1 MTTVAPSREED
12 AKVSRF
18 DKFVNKFKLDSH
30 YEIERFR
37 VMIAVITA
45 LGVLIISS
53 AAYVAYKSKQVD
65 ISGTVQYTTS
75 FVTSYTQQKGSV
87 DGIYSNS
94 DNTRAVMLFSFDGD
108 MSKNPN
114 DYEVFVTGVD
124 KGKPKRV
131 KSAMTAKLVS
141 FGDSGSM
148 GLIMDAPEG
157 FAEQILNVTMTAK
170 RNLAAPKPMNE
181 EDMAAHGYAGET
193 FTSHD
198 SWRMMFNPAGTN
210 APVLTELDEN
220 DFDPRDFLINS
231 VFRDREVKL
240 RRAADDTLVEL
251 RTAQD
256 RIGFYHETLSDM
268 EVNLPDAVG
277 AQIVMPTPNDL
288 IAGDEVKGMSREEVK
303 DAINAG
309 EPIESIEGIASKTE
323 KARELDTYEDGTMP
337 TTYELITQK
346 AVPGGVQYSW
356 HETSIQEG
364 YLQNLMPA
372 GYNVDEYLNELRTR
386 AKEAEIPKMNTKF
399 MLSNG
404 KSIDSY
410 DALDNSVLNLQ
421 SNAMNLV
428 NSYRDFYKAK
438 VTYQTKNLVD
448 LLALEAELDE
458 TAADT
463 SVGTNPDS
471 ITINRAK

>member
-1 MTTVAPSREED
+1 MTTVAPPREES

-30 YEIERFR
+30 HEIERFR
-37 VMIAVITA
+37 VMISVITA
-45 LGVLIISS
+45 LGVFIIG
-53 AAYVAYKSKQVD
+53 ACGYVTYKSKQVD
-65 ISGTVQYTTS
+65 ISGMAQYTTK
-75 FVTSYTQQKGSV
+75 FVTSYTQQKGNV
-87 DGIYSNS
+87 DGIYTNS
-94 DNTRAVMLFSFDGD
+94 DDTRAVMLFSFEGT

-114 DYEVFVTGVD
+114 DYELIITGVNN
-124 KGKPKRV
+124 GKPQRV
-131 KSAMTAKLVS
+131 ETAMTAKLVS

-157 FAEQILNVTMTAK
+157 FESQVLNVTMSAK

-181 EDMAAHGYAGET
+181 EDLGKHGYAGET
-193 FTSHD
+193 FTSRD

-210 APVLTELDEN
+210 APVLAELDAH
-220 DFDPRDFLINS
+220 DFDPRNFLINS
-231 VFRDREVKL
+231 VFRDREVEL
-240 RRAADDTLVEL
+240 RRAADDTLVEM

-256 RIGFYHETLSDM
+256 RIGFYHDALSDM

-277 AQIVMPTPNDL
+277 AKIVMPAPNEL
-288 IAGDEVKGMSREEVK
+288 IAGDEVQGMSREEVK
-303 DAINAG
+303 DAINSG
-309 EPIESIEGIASKTE
+309 EPIESIEGIGSKSH
-323 KARELDTYEDGTMP
+323 KARELDTYKDGTMP

-346 AVPGGVQYSW
+346 AVPGGVQFEW
-356 HETSIQEG
+356 HQDSIQEG

-372 GYNVDEYLNELRTR
+372 GYNVEEYLNELRIR
-386 AKEAEIPKMNTKF
+386 AHEAEIPAMNTKF

-410 DALDNSVLNLQ
+410 DVLDNSVLNLQ

-428 NSYRDFYKAK
+428 SSYRDFYTAK

-458 TAADT
+458 TAAAT
-463 SVGTNPDS
+463 TVGTNPDN

>member
-1 MTTVAPSREED
+1 MTTVASPREES

-30 YEIERFR
+30 HEIERFR
-37 VMIAVITA
+37 VMISVITA
-45 LGVLIISS
+45 LGVLIIG
-53 AAYVAYKSKQVD
+53 ACGYVAYKSKQVD
-65 ISGTVQYTTS
+65 ISGMAQYTTK
-75 FVTSYTQQKGSV
+75 FVTSYTQQKGNV
-87 DGIYSNS
+87 DGIYTNS
-94 DNTRAVMLFSFDGD
+94 DDTRAVMLFSFEGT

-114 DYEVFVTGVD
+114 DYELIITGVD
-124 KGKPKRV
+124 NGKPQRV
-131 KSAMTAKLVS
+131 ETAMTAKLVS

-157 FAEQILNVTMTAK
+157 FESQVLNVTMSAK

-181 EDMAAHGYAGET
+181 DDLGKYGYAGET
-193 FTSHD
+193 FTSRD

-210 APVLTELDEN
+210 APVLAELDAH
-220 DFDPRDFLINS
+220 DFDPRNFLINS
-231 VFRDREVKL
+231 VFRDREVEL
-240 RRAADDTLVEL
+240 RRAADDTLVEM

-256 RIGFYHETLSDM
+256 RIGFYHDALSDM

-277 AQIVMPTPNDL
+277 AKIVMPAPNEL
-288 IAGDEVKGMSREEVK
+288 IAGDEVQGMSREEVK
-303 DAINAG
+303 DAINSG
-309 EPIESIEGIASKTE
+309 EPIESIEGIGSKSE
-323 KARELDTYEDGTMP
+323 KARELDTYKDGTMP

-346 AVPGGVQYSW
+346 AVPGGVQFEW
-356 HETSIQEG
+356 HQDSIQEG

-372 GYNVDEYLNELRTR
+372 GYNVEEYLNELRTR
-386 AKEAEIPKMNTKF
+386 AHEAEIPAMNTKF

-410 DALDNSVLNLQ
+410 DVLDNSVLNLQ

-428 NSYRDFYKAK
+428 SSYRDFYTAK

-458 TAADT
+458 TAAAT
-463 SVGTNPDS
+463 TVGTNPDN
-471 ITINRAK
+471 IIINRAK

>member
-1 MTTVAPSREED
+1 MTTVAPPREERG
-12 AKVSRF
+12 KVSRF

-30 YEIERFR
+30 HEIERFR

-45 LGVLIISS
+45 LGILIISS
-53 AAYVAYKSKQVD
+53 AAYASYRSNQVD
-65 ISGTVQYTTS
+65 ISGTAQYTTK
-75 FVTSYTQQKGSV
+75 FVTSYTQQEGAV
-87 DGIYSNS
+87 DGIYTNS
-94 DNTRAVMLFSFDGD
+94 DKTRAVMLFSFEGD

-114 DYEVFVTGVD
+114 DYEVFITGVN
-124 KGKPKRV
+124 KNKPARV
-131 KSAMTAKLVS
+131 ESAMTAKLVS
-141 FGDSGSM
+141 FGNSGSM
-148 GLIMDAPEG
+148 GLIVDAPEG
-157 FAEQILNVTMTAK
+157 FAEQILNVTMSSK
-170 RNLAAPKPMNE
+170 RNLAAPQPMNE
-181 EDMAAHGYAGET
+181 EDLAKYGYAGET
-193 FTSHD
+193 FTSRD
-198 SWRMMFNPAGTN
+198 SWCMIFNPAGTN
-210 APVLTELDEN
+210 ATALPELDAH

-231 VFRDREVKL
+231 VFRDREVEL
-240 RRAADDTLVEL
+240 RRAADDTLVEM

-256 RIGFYHETLSDM
+256 RIGFYHDALSDM
-268 EVNLPDAVG
+268 EVNLPDAAG
-277 AQIVMPTPNDL
+277 AKIVMPAPNEL
-288 IAGDEVKGMSREEVK
+288 IAGDEIKGMSREEVK
-303 DAINAG
+303 DAINSG
-309 EPIESIEGIASKTE
+309 EPIESIEGIASKSQ

-346 AVPGGVQYSW
+346 AVPGGVQFEW
-356 HETSIQEG
+356 HQSSIQEG

-386 AKEAEIPKMNTKF
+386 ANEAEIPKMNTKF

-410 DALDNSVLNLQ
+410 DVLDNSVLNLQ

-428 NSYRDFYKAK
+428 SSYRDFYTTK

-458 TAADT
+458 AAANT

>member
-1 MTTVAPSREED
+1 MTTVAPPREES

-30 YEIERFR
+30 HEIERFR
-37 VMIAVITA
+37 VMISVITA
-45 LGVLIISS
+45 LGVLIIG
-53 AAYVAYKSKQVD
+53 ACGYVAYKSKQVD
-65 ISGTVQYTTS
+65 ISGMAQYTTK
-75 FVTSYTQQKGSV
+75 FVTSYTQQKGNV
-87 DGIYSNS
+87 DGIYTNS
-94 DNTRAVMLFSFDGD
+94 DDTRAVMLFSFEGT

-114 DYEVFVTGVD
+114 DYELIITGVD
-124 KGKPKRV
+124 NGKPQRV
-131 KSAMTAKLVS
+131 ETAMTAKLVS

-157 FAEQILNVTMTAK
+157 FESQVLNVTMSAK

-181 EDMAAHGYAGET
+181 EDLGKYGYAGET
-193 FTSHD
+193 FTSRD

-210 APVLTELDEN
+210 ATALPELDAH
-220 DFDPRDFLINS
+220 DFDPRNFLINS
-231 VFRDREVKL
+231 VFRDREVEL
-240 RRAADDTLVEL
+240 RRAADDTLVEM

-256 RIGFYHETLSDM
+256 RIGFYHDALSDM
-268 EVNLPDAVG
+268 EVNLPDAAGVK
-277 AQIVMPTPNDL
+277 IVMPAPNEL
-288 IAGDEVKGMSREEVK
+288 IAGDEVRGMSREEVK
-303 DAINAG
+303 DAINSG
-309 EPIESIEGIASKTE
+309 EPIESIEGIGSKSH
-323 KARELDTYEDGTMP
+323 KARELDTYSDGTMP

-346 AVPGGVQYSW
+346 AVPGGVQFEW
-356 HETSIQEG
+356 HQDSIQEG

-372 GYNVDEYLNELRTR
+372 GYNVEEYLNELRTR
-386 AKEAEIPKMNTKF
+386 AHEAEIPAMNTKF

-410 DALDNSVLNLQ
+410 DVLDNSVLNLQ

-428 NSYRDFYKAK
+428 SSYRDFYTAK

-458 TAADT
+458 TAAAT